1 MNVMLKKKSYASAKC
16 NFALRSLTGSGTGF
30 ALNYF
35 RRGCIILLIFAAG
48 CRYTVGQ
55 MGGTK

>member
-1 MNVMLKKKSYASAKC
+1 MNVVLEKKSYASAKC
-16 NFALRSLTGSGTGF
+16 NFALRSLGGNGTGF

-35 RRGCIILLIFAAG
+35 RSGCIIRLIFVKG

>member
-1 MNVMLKKKSYASAKC
+1 MLKKKSYASAKC

-35 RRGCIILLIFAAG
+35 RSGCIISLIFVAG

>member
-1 MNVMLKKKSYASAKC
+1 MLEKKSYASAKC
-16 NFALRSLTGSGTGF
+16 SFALRSLGGNGTGF

-35 RRGCIILLIFAAG
+35 RSGCIIRLIFVAD